1 MLKSGFTKLNLRHRY
16 MSEEIV
22 DNQTEETVVETPT
35 EKTFTQEEIDKI
47 VADRVAREQRKF
59 DKKLS
64 GIDLD
69 EARQLLTQKEQVE
82 QDKMKERGEFET
94 ILKQTVEKKDS
105 EINAYKTKLQQTL
118 VDGAILGAASNNN
131 AVSPEQVSS
140 LLKAQTRLGEDGTV
154 EVLDNNGT
162 PRYNDSGDL
171 LSVNEMV
178 SEFLTANPHFVR
190 ASKGG
195 TGSQGNAGGSTLK
208 PQSTVNDM
216 VDNWNEGGREAYRAL
231 MKAKK

>member
-1 MLKSGFTKLNLRHRY
+1 

-22 DNQTEETVVETPT
+22 DNQTEETVVETPA

-140 LLKAQTRLGEDGTV
+140 LLKGQTRLGEDGTV

-216 VDNWNEGGREAYRAL
+216 VDNWNDGGREAYRAL

>member
-1 MLKSGFTKLNLRHRY
+1 

-22 DNQTEETVVETPT
+22 DNQTEETVVETAA

>member
-1 MLKSGFTKLNLRHRY
+1 

-22 DNQTEETVVETPT
+22 ETTEEAITP
-35 EKTFTQEEIDKI
+35 EPAAKTFTQEELEEV
-47 VADRVAREQRKF
+47 VAKRLAREQRKF
-59 DKKLS
+59 EKKLS

-69 EARQLLTQKEQVE
+69 EARELLSQKEQIE
-82 QDKMKERGEFET
+82 QDKLKERGEFET
-94 ILKQTVEKKDS
+94 ILKQTVEKKDT
-105 EINAYKTKLQQTL
+105 EINAYKTKLQSTL

-131 AVSPEQVSS
+131 AVDPKQVSA
-140 LLKAQTRLGEDGTV
+140 LLKAQARLADDGTV

-162 PRYNDSGDL
+162 PRYNDSGEL
-171 LSVNEMV
+171 LTVNEMV
-178 SEFLTANPHFVR
+178 NEFLTANPHHVR

-208 PQSTVNDM
+208 PQSMGDI
-216 VDNWNEGGREAYRAL
+216 VDNWNDGGREAYRAM